1 MTPPKFTICLDPG
14 HGGAD
19 PGATAGDLVEADL
32 TLDIALRAR
41 KFLVRKYRVV
51 LTRDDDARVA
61 LAERVAIARG
71 AGADAFVSIHV
82 NAARSAAPRGYEV
95 FVRRSPSAESLV
107 LASAVLVQFAR
118 RWSRRRNRGLQYAD
132 FVVLR
137 QPRPACLVECFFVS
151 HPAERAMLA
160 TAAVRAQLAAAVAW
174 GCGNFISTISTPVTL

>member
-1 MTPPKFTICLDPG
+1 MTDPRFTICLDPG

-19 PGATAGDLVEADL
+19 PGATAGDLAEAAL
-32 TLDIALRAR
+32 TLDIARRAR
-41 KFLVRKYRVV
+41 KGLQRKYRVV
-51 LTRDDDARVA
+51 LTRDDDVKVA
-61 LAERVAIARG
+61 LDERVAIARG

-82 NAARSAAPRGYEV
+82 NATGSAASQGYEV
-95 FVRRSPSAESLV
+95 YVRRSPSVESLS

-118 RWSRRRNRGLQYAD
+118 RWPRRRNRGLQHAD

-137 QPRPACLVECFFVS
+137 QPLPACLVECFFIS

-160 TAAVRAQLAAAVAW
+160 TAAVRAQLSAAIAW